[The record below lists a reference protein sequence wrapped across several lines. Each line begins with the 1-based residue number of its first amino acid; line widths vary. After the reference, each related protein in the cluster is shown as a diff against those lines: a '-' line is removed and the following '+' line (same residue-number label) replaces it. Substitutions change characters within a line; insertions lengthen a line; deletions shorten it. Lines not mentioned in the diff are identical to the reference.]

1 MEIEQNLTGKM
12 MSVVKLAGHWQ
23 SSMPKKPG
31 RRDENGEQRQWEGLL
46 ALLEKFSRF
55 ANDYDKLLRRAP
67 LPNQR
72 FIVNDGAQRLL
83 KNFDVLSRASEQ
95 RRGAVTRDSLAF
107 YLAQAEDKLSSYC
120 SRWQPGG
127 KYPASYVTLKTPVV
141 YFEKS
146 FHISRSLY
154 APEIPVVSIPLTD
167 YNDPNRWL
175 ALAHEMGHH
184 IFWNALKGLE
194 DVERLHLDM
203 YTALAE
209 PWQQAEGEILQP
221 WGLWLEE
228 IFADVCG
235 VLLAGPTYVI
245 SSQNLAAEWIRDV
258 DDFAG
263 NDNEHPSLYL
273 RPWIAYEVLC
283 RVMEPTED
291 AKSLLNRIAERWIA
305 FCGDAPTL
313 KCNCGNRGEVS
324 LDDLR
329 MEAGKVVDI
338 LLNKPIWP
346 NNQRLRDLIRYENQE
361 LDLETLEPL
370 PPLSQEIS
378 RTAGPQAED
387 IPQSIAAVWNF
398 IQIKLVNDQR
408 KSPVEKEDPKTLWN
422 ALVSLSLEDEHGHWP
437 LSAGHAPQVH
447 WWAPWAKLHTH
458 DPATGS
464 IRFW

>member
-1 MEIEQNLTGKM
+1 MNVEQNLPNKI
-12 MSVVKLAGHWQ
+12 MSVINLARHWQ

-46 ALLEKFSRF
+46 VLLEDFKVF
-55 ANDYDKLLRRAP
+55 ARDYATLLRRAP

-72 FIVNDGAQRLL
+72 FIVNDGVQRLL

-95 RRGAVTRDSLAF
+95 RRGSVTRDSLAF

-120 SRWQPGG
+120 SRWQPGVSD
-127 KYPASYVTLKTPVV
+127 SYLTLKTPVV
-141 YFEKS
+141 YFEKA

-154 APEIPVVSIPLTD
+154 APEIPLVSIPLTE
-167 YNDPNRWL
+167 YNDPDRWL

-184 IFWNALKGLE
+184 IFWNSLKNLE
-194 DVERLHLDM
+194 DVEKLHLDM

-209 PWQQAEGEILQP
+209 PWQQAEGDILQP

-228 IFADVCG
+228 MFADICG
-235 VLLAGPTYVI
+235 VLFAGPSYVV

-258 DDFAG
+258 EDFAE

-273 RPWIAYEVLC
+273 RPWIAYEVLY
-283 RVMEPTED
+283 RVMESSD
-291 AKSLLNRIAERWIA
+291 HARALLNRISERWST

-313 KCNCGNRGEVS
+313 KCNCGARGEVS
-324 LDDLR
+324 LENLR
-329 MEAGKVVDI
+329 QEAGKVVDI

-346 NNQRLRDLIRYENQE
+346 NNQRLRDLIQYENQE
-361 LDLETLEPL
+361 LDLETLEAL
-370 PPLSQEIS
+370 PPLSQELP
-378 RTAGPQAED
+378 RKVAPQAED

-398 IQIKLVNDQR
+398 IQKKLVNDQN
-408 KSPVEKEDPKTLWN
+408 KPSQEKEDPKTLWN

-437 LSAGHAPQVH
+437 LRAGHAPQVH
-447 WWAPWAKLHTH
+447 WWAPWAGLHTH
-458 DPATGS
+458 DPATG
-464 IRFW
+464 RVKLW